1 MQPLASTL
9 LAPTTHPAHTRGDEE
24 GQDLNAAR
32 LSPACCGPTP
42 LIPNRLGSR
51 RRRIWE
57 LSQHAHCPVI
67 GVCLP
72 LPVVR
77 RLVDKLVG
85 GQAQANDYELHC
97 GVNTDCR
104 YRGPVAEAVQKELD
118 RRYAAALRAS
128 QRIKTTDALSDWW
141 TQELQGK
148 DVAGAF
154 WATITHPRCDTL
166 LEERVLQ
173 DIHMLQHQ
181 AGAANRADLARLDAL
196 MQENHVLARELASAQ
211 QRSTKL
217 ANEHARQVD
226 SLQAEVV
233 RLRAALI
240 SRDTRIETV
249 QQDLRQLESSVP
261 NLRSRQD
268 LAQQLSLAI
277 ERTQELE
284 RALLRTQHE
293 LERERL
299 RQRTPSVETDPE
311 ASVPPEVA
319 RQASDTSQTDAGSIA
334 NTPPQLCDHSV
345 LCVGGRHA
353 SVPLYRQLVEQTGAR
368 FLHHD
373 GGNEDHTS
381 RLDHTLA
388 AADVVICQT
397 GCISHD
403 AYWRVKD
410 HCKRTGKRCVFVD
423 NPSSASLQ
431 RALFHLNPS
440 KE

>member
-1 MQPLASTL
+1 MRMHTLASTL
-9 LAPTTHPAHTRGDEE
+9 LAPTAHPAHDAENDEE
-24 GQDLNAAR
+24 QVLNAAR

-42 LIPNRLGSR
+42 LIPKRLGSR

-118 RRYAAALRAS
+118 RRYANALRAS
-128 QRIKTTDALSDWW
+128 QRIKTTDALSTWW
-141 TQELQGK
+141 ATELQGK

-154 WATITHPRCDTL
+154 WSTITHPRCDTL

-196 MQENHVLARELASAQ
+196 MQENHVLARELAAAQ
-211 QRSTKL
+211 QRSTRL
-217 ANEHARQVD
+217 TAEHARQVD
-226 SLQAEVV
+226 TLQAEVV

-240 SRDTRIETV
+240 SRDTCIETLRD
-249 QQDLRQLESSVP
+249 DLRQLESSVP

-268 LAQQLSLAI
+268 LAQQLSQSV

-299 RQRTPSVETDPE
+299 RQRAPDSESDPASGPSPCDTP
-311 ASVPPEVA
+311 
-319 RQASDTSQTDAGSIA
+319 QASDPATEGDPPNAY
-334 NTPPQLCDHSV
+334 PQLDDHAV

-353 SVPLYRQLVEQTGAR
+353 SVPLYRQLVEQTGAK

-373 GGNEDHTS
+373 GGNEDNTS

-431 RALFHLNPS
+431 RALFHLTPA